1 MADRRLHPAIDTDS
15 TGKRVYKGKIYATL
29 RSALR
34 FGLAHRWSFV
44 FAMTGLLLLSVFGY
58 QYMRQGF
65 FPDMVLR
72 PLYMDTNFRKGITI
86 HVWFEIWKK

>member
-1 MADRRLHPAIDTDS
+1 MGYFLPSFQIGFYFFQISNHTCIDTDS

-34 FGLAHRWSFV
+34 FGLAHRLSFV

-58 QYMRQGF
+58 QYMRPGV
-65 FPDMVLR
+65 PPMEVVTWVISSR
-72 PLYMDTNFRKGITI
+72 PFR
-86 HVWFEIWKK
+86 